1 MNKIIKIFLLSIV
14 SIPLFAQKFEFEPP
28 LLYEYYFS
36 QSDSSKGIFQFV
48 YRINHD
54 KLFFIKDG
62 ESYSSNIRVTLE
74 LQDSSTNNIL
84 RTNGDKRIIT
94 SSFDETL
101 DKVKSVQG
109 LLTINL
115 EKRKYFAQV
124 ILTDISSN
132 KDFAFPKISID
143 LSRNQ
148 QINYVVSSSDNQ
160 KYYLSNRR
168 RTIPFASAAY
178 SLIYEPEITPAAKDS
193 LCLGF
198 QSLSDSVTFCSSK
211 SFNASFL
218 LAEDSSGIYLT
229 PSTTS
234 FTKSY
239 LFKDISLNLPEGK
252 FKVDEAK
259 DQKTSFE
266 VKWWNKPLS
275 LLNYEIS
282 LKALSIIESK
292 SIVDSLKDLGNKLGY
307 RAFNKYWKKYDPTPK
322 TTYNDLM
329 EEFYLRVDYAQK
341 SFSNF
346 ATPDGILSDRGKI
359 YIKFGPPLQIE
370 RSTSANGK
378 NIEVWFY
385 KGRSKAYYF
394 RDNLGNGSFQLVKER

>member
-1 MNKIIKIFLLSIV
+1 MNKIIKIILLSII
-14 SIPLFAQKFEFEPP
+14 SIPLFAQKYEFEPP

-36 QSDSSKGIFQFV
+36 QSDSSNGIFQFV

-54 KLFFIKDG
+54 KLFFVKDG

-84 RTNGDKRIIT
+84 RTNEAKRIAAF
-94 SSFDETL
+94 SFEETV
-101 DKVKSVQG
+101 DKEKSVQG
-109 LLTINL
+109 LLNINL
-115 EKRKYFAQV
+115 EKKKYFATV
-124 ILTDISSN
+124 VLTDLSSN

-143 LSRNQ
+143 LTGNQ

-160 KYYLSNRR
+160 KYYLANKRG
-168 RTIPFASAAY
+168 TIPFEPSAY
-178 SLIYEPEITPAAKDS
+178 SLIYETGTTSAVNDS
-193 LCLGF
+193 LRLEF
-198 QSLSDSVTFCSSK
+198 QSPGDTINFSSSR
-211 SFNASFL
+211 SFNNSFL
-218 LAEDSSGIYLT
+218 LEEDSSGIYLS

-239 LFKDISLNLPEGK
+239 LFKDISSKLPEGK
-252 FKVDEAK
+252 FTIDESK
-259 DQKTSFE
+259 NQKTYFE

-282 LKALSIIESK
+282 LKALGIIESK
-292 SIVDSLKDLGNKLGY
+292 LLIDSLKDLGNKSGY
-307 RAFNKYWKKYDPTPK
+307 RAFNEYWEKYDPTPNTK
-322 TTYNDLM
+322 YNDLM

-341 SFSNF
+341 TFSNF

-359 YIKFGPPLQIE
+359 YIKLGSPLHIE

-378 NIEVWFY
+378 NIELWYY
-385 KGRSKAYYF
+385 KGRSNPYYF
-394 RDNLGNGSFQLVKER
+394 KDNLGNGSFQLVKEG